1 MKRYV
6 EKNIY
11 QSNIVER
18 PKRIGIRIPVQL
30 TIGDKKHDGFII
42 NISAHGV
49 KAYIN
54 TRDES
59 MIDCKKNTAVML
71 EVKPAFGVIFTLQC
85 KIKNI
90 HIQENSEHGLI
101 ISFGMEV
108 IDPPQIFKI
117 VLQRIL

>member
-1 MKRYV
+1 MKSKV

-30 TIGDKKHDGFII
+30 TIGDKKHDGFTI

-54 TRDES
+54 TKDES
-59 MIDCKKNTAVML
+59 LMNCTKDTIVKL
-71 EVKPAFGVIFTLQC
+71 EVNPDFGVIFTLQC
-85 KIKNI
+85 KIKSI
-90 HIQENSEHGLI
+90 RIQENSEDGLI

-108 IDPPQIFKI
+108 INPPQNFEI